1 MNERET
7 TPANAPTNA
16 PTNHPL
22 TARPTRHKSQFVNV
36 SPAAVL
42 TLTVFEQPG
51 LLASLTSL
59 RVPLLMRAAPKAVG
73 RVRLPLAAVA
83 AAGRVRD
90 VYPLADAQTG
100 EMHCALEWQDVDVAA
115 AAAAAGA
122 AAGAIEE
129 AAAGA
134 ALAAGA
140 AGAAAAPGPLAAP

>member
-1 MNERET
+1 VEVNE
-7 TPANAPTNA
+7 AAPRFNFRA
-16 PTNHPL
+16 D
-22 TARPTRHKSQFVNV
+22 FVNV

-100 EMHCALEWQDVDVAA
+100 EVHCALEWQDVDVAA
-115 AAAAAGA
+115 AAEAEAEAGA
-122 AAGAIEE
+122 VEE
-129 AAAGA
+129 AEAGA